1 MRGGGL
7 AKLNFEQRS
16 WQTGWFNLRVRS
28 ETFCCYFRLREAI
41 SQKQTYLDGLLEVI
55 KSLEG
60 KGFVPGEPAVPAK
73 KEFARAEEDA
83 RTKSLEAD
91 LSNARKRYELGSR
104 LVANGWLLRVVA
116 LVGHF
121 SLISCSGL
129 LLNFVLAG
137 ILVGYFSGHL
147 LVICVVVP
155 LIAQFGCCSVL
166 ASVDMASYCC
176 NLCRWYPNSR
186 LQD

>member
-1 MRGGGL
+1 M
-7 AKLNFEQRS
+7 
-16 WQTGWFNLRVRS
+16 
-28 ETFCCYFRLREAI
+28 
-41 SQKQTYLDGLLEVI
+41 I

-91 LSNARKRYELGSR
+91 LSNARKRYELGSL

-121 SLISCSGL
+121 WLISCSGL

-137 ILVGYFSGHL
+137 ILVGYFQWSFVGHL
-147 LVICVVVP
+147 CCRSIN
-155 LIAQFGCCSVL
+155 CSVWVL
-166 ASVDMASYCC
+166 FS
-176 NLCRWYPNSR
+176 LG
-186 LQD
+186 